1 MFDVNFSKLKV
12 LVVDDSRTMRS
23 ILIAMLGDMGI
34 KCISEAEDGADAI
47 IRLKEDSPD
56 FVICDLNMTPL
67 DGIEF
72 TKLVR
77 NSKDSPNPFVPI
89 VALTSEATEEKF
101 KQALTAGVHS
111 FLTKPVTFDTLRSR
125 ISHVLQTPQTFVKEG
140 KFMVPRRLETEPA

>member
-23 ILIAMLGDMGI
+23 ILIAMLCDMGI
-34 KCISEAEDGADAI
+34 RRVSEAEDGADAI
-47 IRLKEDSPD
+47 TRLKEDSPD
-56 FVICDLNMTPL
+56 FVICDLNMAPL

-89 VALTSEATEEKF
+89 VALTAEATEEKF
-101 KQALTAGVHS
+101 KQALAVGVHS

-140 KFMVPRRLETEPA
+140 KFMVPRQSAAKVA

>member
-23 ILIAMLGDMGI
+23 IIIAMLADMGVKHI
-34 KCISEAEDGADAI
+34 TEAEDGADAI
-47 IRLKEDSPD
+47 TRLKEDAPD
-56 FVICDLNMTPL
+56 FIICDLNMAPL

-89 VALTSEATEEKF
+89 VALTAEATEEKF
-101 KQALTAGVHS
+101 KEALRVGMHS

-125 ISHVLQTPQTFVKEG
+125 IAHVLQTLLTFVKEG
-140 KFMVPRRLETEPA
+140 KFMVPRRSAAESA

>member
-23 ILIAMLGDMGI
+23 IIIAMLSDMGVN
-34 KCISEAEDGADAI
+34 CVSEAEDGADAI
-47 IRLKEDSPD
+47 IRLKEDAPD
-56 FVICDLNMTPL
+56 FVICDLNMVPL

-89 VALTSEATEEKF
+89 VALTAEATEEKF
-101 KQALTAGVHS
+101 KEALAVGMHS
-111 FLTKPVTFDTLRSR
+111 FLTKLVTFETLRAR
-125 ISHVLQTPQTFVKEG
+125 ISHVLQTPQTFIKEG
-140 KFMVPRRLETEPA
+140 KFMVPRRSAAEVA